1 MKPLADAAAALP
13 IGDTRH
19 HSYSQSI
26 PSMKR
31 LLQLIAAGL
40 ASLSLSATAAD
51 KPAAQAAAEA
61 PSSKRFRNVEVA
73 EWEKLRKDPAV
84 VVLDV
89 RTAEE
94 FADGHMPGAINLDIR
109 GGKFAETLAGLDKS
123 KTYLVHCAVGGRSAK
138 ACGQMDG
145 LKFEKVLNLSG
156 GITAWEAA
164 GHKPLKGR

>member
-1 MKPLADAAAALP
+1 
-13 IGDTRH
+13 
-19 HSYSQSI
+19 
-26 PSMKR
+26 MKR
-31 LLQLIAAGL
+31 LLHLIAASL
-40 ASLSLSATAAD
+40 ASLSLPATAGESPSG
-51 KPAAQAAAEA
+51 KPSSEA
-61 PSSKRFRNVEVA
+61 PATKRFRNVDVA
-73 EWEKLRKDPAV
+73 EWERLRKDPAV

-94 FADGHMPGAINLDIR
+94 FAEGHMPGAINLDIR

-164 GHKPLKGR
+164 GNRPIRGR

>member
-1 MKPLADAAAALP
+1 
-13 IGDTRH
+13 
-19 HSYSQSI
+19 
-26 PSMKR
+26 MKR
-31 LLQLIAAGL
+31 LLHFIAACL

-51 KPAAQAAAEA
+51 KPAPKATAEVSA
-61 PSSKRFRNVEVA
+61 TKRFRNIDVA
-73 EWEKLRKDPAV
+73 EWEKLRKDASV

-145 LKFEKVLNLSG
+145 MKFDKVLNLSG

-164 GHKPLKGR
+164 GHKPVKGR

>member
-1 MKPLADAAAALP
+1 
-13 IGDTRH
+13 
-19 HSYSQSI
+19 
-26 PSMKR
+26 MKR
-31 LLQLIAAGL
+31 LLHFIAASL

-51 KPAAQAAAEA
+51 KPAPKATAEVSA
-61 PSSKRFRNVEVA
+61 TKRFRNIDVA
-73 EWEKLRKDPAV
+73 EWEKLRKDASV

-164 GHKPLKGR
+164 GHKAVKGR

>member
-1 MKPLADAAAALP
+1 
-13 IGDTRH
+13 
-19 HSYSQSI
+19 
-26 PSMKR
+26 MKR
-31 LLQLIAAGL
+31 LLHFIAASL

-51 KPAAQAAAEA
+51 KPATKTTAEA
-61 PSSKRFRNVEVA
+61 SATKRFRNIDVA
-73 EWEKLRKDPAV
+73 EWEKLRKDASV

-145 LKFEKVLNLSG
+145 MKFEKVLNLSG

-164 GHKPLKGR
+164 GHKAVKGR

>member
-1 MKPLADAAAALP
+1 
-13 IGDTRH
+13 
-19 HSYSQSI
+19 
-26 PSMKR
+26 MKR
-31 LLQLIAAGL
+31 LLHFIAASL

-51 KPAAQAAAEA
+51 KPAPKATAEVSA
-61 PSSKRFRNVEVA
+61 TKRFRNIDVA
-73 EWEKLRKDPAV
+73 EWEKLRKDASV
-84 VVLDV
+84 MVLDV

-164 GHKPLKGR
+164 GHKAVKGR

>member
-1 MKPLADAAAALP
+1 MKNLLCLLAA
-13 IGDTRH
+13 
-19 HSYSQSI
+19 S
-26 PSMKR
+26 
-31 LLQLIAAGL
+31 L
-40 ASLSLSATAAD
+40 ASLCLPSTAAD
-51 KPAAQAAAEA
+51 KPAAKTPAEA
-61 PSSKRFRNVEVA
+61 PASKRFRNIDVA
-73 EWEKLRKDPAV
+73 EWETLRKDPKV

-94 FADGHMPGAINLDIR
+94 FADGHMQGAINLDIR

-164 GHKPLKGR
+164 GHKPVKGR

>member
-1 MKPLADAAAALP
+1 
-13 IGDTRH
+13 
-19 HSYSQSI
+19 
-26 PSMKR
+26 MKR
-31 LLQLIAAGL
+31 LLHFIAASL

-51 KPAAQAAAEA
+51 KPAPKATAEA
-61 PSSKRFRNVEVA
+61 SATQRFRNIDVA
-73 EWEKLRKDPAV
+73 EWEKLRKDASV

-145 LKFEKVLNLSG
+145 MKFDKVLNLSG

-164 GHKPLKGR
+164 GHKPVKGR

>member
-1 MKPLADAAAALP
+1 
-13 IGDTRH
+13 
-19 HSYSQSI
+19 
-26 PSMKR
+26 MKR
-31 LLQLIAAGL
+31 LLHFIAASL

-51 KPAAQAAAEA
+51 KPATKATAEA
-61 PSSKRFRNVEVA
+61 SATKRFRNIDVA
-73 EWEKLRKDPAV
+73 EWEKLRKDASV

-145 LKFEKVLNLSG
+145 MKFDKVLNLSG

-164 GHKPLKGR
+164 GHKAVKGR

>member
-1 MKPLADAAAALP
+1 
-13 IGDTRH
+13 
-19 HSYSQSI
+19 
-26 PSMKR
+26 MKR
-31 LLQLIAAGL
+31 LLHFIAASL

-51 KPAAQAAAEA
+51 KPAPKATAEVSA
-61 PSSKRFRNVEVA
+61 TKRFRNIDVA
-73 EWEKLRKDPAV
+73 EWEKLRKDASV

-145 LKFEKVLNLSG
+145 MKFDKVLNLSG
-156 GITAWEAA
+156 GITDWEAA
-164 GHKPLKGR
+164 GHKPVKGR

>member
-1 MKPLADAAAALP
+1 MKKLLGILSAL
-13 IGDTRH
+13 
-19 HSYSQSI
+19 
-26 PSMKR
+26 
-31 LLQLIAAGL
+31 L
-40 ASLSLSATAAD
+40 ASLSLNVAAAD
-51 KPAAQAAAEA
+51 KPAPQGGKEAASA
-61 PSSKRFRNVEVA
+61 KRFRNVDVA
-73 EWEKLRKDPAV
+73 EWEKLRKDPQV

-94 FADGHMPGAINLDIR
+94 FAEGHMPGAINLDIR

-145 LKFEKVLNLSG
+145 LKFDKVVNLSG

-164 GHKPLKGR
+164 GNKPVKGR

>member
-1 MKPLADAAAALP
+1 MKNLLCLLTA
-13 IGDTRH
+13 
-19 HSYSQSI
+19 
-26 PSMKR
+26 SM
-31 LLQLIAAGL
+31 
-40 ASLSLSATAAD
+40 ASLCLPSTAAD
-51 KPAAQAAAEA
+51 KPAAKTPAEA
-61 PSSKRFRNVEVA
+61 PAAKRFRNVDVA
-73 EWEKLRKDPAV
+73 EWETLRKDPKV

-94 FADGHMPGAINLDIR
+94 FADGHMQGAINLDIR

-164 GHKPLKGR
+164 GHKPMKGR

>member
-1 MKPLADAAAALP
+1 
-13 IGDTRH
+13 
-19 HSYSQSI
+19 
-26 PSMKR
+26 MKR
-31 LLQLIAAGL
+31 LLHFIAASL

-51 KPAAQAAAEA
+51 KPATKATAEA
-61 PSSKRFRNVEVA
+61 SATQRFRNIDVA
-73 EWEKLRKDPAV
+73 EWEKLRKDASV

-164 GHKPLKGR
+164 GHKAVKGR

>member
-1 MKPLADAAAALP
+1 MKNLLCLLAA
-13 IGDTRH
+13 
-19 HSYSQSI
+19 
-26 PSMKR
+26 SM
-31 LLQLIAAGL
+31 
-40 ASLSLSATAAD
+40 ASLCLPSTAAD
-51 KPAAQAAAEA
+51 KPAAKTPAEA
-61 PSSKRFRNVEVA
+61 PASKRFRNVDVA
-73 EWEKLRKDPAV
+73 EWETLRKDPKV

-94 FADGHMPGAINLDIR
+94 FADGHMQGAINLDIR

-164 GHKPLKGR
+164 GHKPVKGR

>member
-1 MKPLADAAAALP
+1 M
-13 IGDTRH
+13 R
-19 HSYSQSI
+19 
-26 PSMKR
+26 R
-31 LLQLIAAGL
+31 LLHFIAASL

-51 KPAAQAAAEA
+51 KPATKATAEA
-61 PSSKRFRNVEVA
+61 SATKRFRNIDVA
-73 EWEKLRKDPAV
+73 EWEKLRKDASV

-145 LKFEKVLNLSG
+145 MKFDKVLNLSG

-164 GHKPLKGR
+164 GHKAVKGR

>member
-1 MKPLADAAAALP
+1 MKNLLCLLAA
-13 IGDTRH
+13 
-19 HSYSQSI
+19 
-26 PSMKR
+26 SM
-31 LLQLIAAGL
+31 
-40 ASLSLSATAAD
+40 ASLCLPSTAAD
-51 KPAAQAAAEA
+51 KPAAKTPAEA
-61 PSSKRFRNVEVA
+61 PASKRFRNVDVA
-73 EWEKLRKDPAV
+73 EWETLRKDPKV

-94 FADGHMPGAINLDIR
+94 FADGHMKGAINLDIR

-164 GHKPLKGR
+164 GHKPVKGR

>member
-1 MKPLADAAAALP
+1 
-13 IGDTRH
+13 
-19 HSYSQSI
+19 
-26 PSMKR
+26 MKR
-31 LLQLIAAGL
+31 LLHFIAASL

-51 KPAAQAAAEA
+51 KPATKATAEA
-61 PSSKRFRNVEVA
+61 SATKRFRNIDVA
-73 EWEKLRKDPAV
+73 EWEKLRKDASV

-109 GGKFAETLAGLDKS
+109 GGKFAQTLAGLDKS

-145 LKFEKVLNLSG
+145 MKFDKVLNLSG

-164 GHKPLKGR
+164 GHKAVKGR

>member
-1 MKPLADAAAALP
+1 
-13 IGDTRH
+13 
-19 HSYSQSI
+19 
-26 PSMKR
+26 MKR
-31 LLQLIAAGL
+31 LLHFIAASL

-51 KPAAQAAAEA
+51 KPAPKATAEA
-61 PSSKRFRNVEVA
+61 SATKRFRNIDVA
-73 EWEKLRKDPAV
+73 EWEKLRKDASV

-145 LKFEKVLNLSG
+145 MKFDKVLNLSG

-164 GHKPLKGR
+164 GHKPVKGR

>member
-1 MKPLADAAAALP
+1 MKNLLCLLAA
-13 IGDTRH
+13 
-19 HSYSQSI
+19 S
-26 PSMKR
+26 
-31 LLQLIAAGL
+31 L
-40 ASLSLSATAAD
+40 ASLCLPTTAAD
-51 KPAAQAAAEA
+51 KPAAKTPAEA
-61 PSSKRFRNVEVA
+61 PAAKRFRNVDVT
-73 EWEKLRKDPAV
+73 EWEKLRQDASM

-109 GGKFAETLAGLDKS
+109 GGKFAETLAGLDKT

-164 GHKPLKGR
+164 GHKSVKGR

>member
-1 MKPLADAAAALP
+1 
-13 IGDTRH
+13 
-19 HSYSQSI
+19 
-26 PSMKR
+26 MKR
-31 LLQLIAAGL
+31 LLHFIAASL

-51 KPAAQAAAEA
+51 KPATKARAEA
-61 PSSKRFRNVEVA
+61 SATQRFRNIDVA
-73 EWEKLRKDPAV
+73 EWEKLRKDASV

-145 LKFEKVLNLSG
+145 MKFEKVLNLSG

-164 GHKPLKGR
+164 GHKAVKGR

>member
-1 MKPLADAAAALP
+1 
-13 IGDTRH
+13 
-19 HSYSQSI
+19 
-26 PSMKR
+26 MKR
-31 LLQLIAAGL
+31 LLHFIAASL

-51 KPAAQAAAEA
+51 KPAPKATAEA
-61 PSSKRFRNVEVA
+61 SATKRFRNIDVA
-73 EWEKLRKDPAV
+73 EWEKLRKDASV

-94 FADGHMPGAINLDIR
+94 FDDGHMPGAINLDIR

-145 LKFEKVLNLSG
+145 MKFDKVLNLSG

-164 GHKPLKGR
+164 GHKPVKGR

>member
-1 MKPLADAAAALP
+1 M
-13 IGDTRH
+13 
-19 HSYSQSI
+19 
-26 PSMKR
+26 
-31 LLQLIAAGL
+31 
-40 ASLSLSATAAD
+40 ASLCLPSTAAD
-51 KPAAQAAAEA
+51 KPAAKTPAEA
-61 PSSKRFRNVEVA
+61 PASKRFRNIDVA
-73 EWEKLRKDPAV
+73 EWETLRKDPKV

-94 FADGHMPGAINLDIR
+94 FADGHMQGAINLDIR
-109 GGKFAETLAGLDKS
+109 GGKFAETLAGLDKT

-164 GHKPLKGR
+164 GHKSVKGR

>member
-1 MKPLADAAAALP
+1 MADTAATRP
-13 IGDTRH
+13 IGDIRH
-19 HSYSQSI
+19 PFLTKPI
-26 PSMKR
+26 PPMKR
-31 LLQLIAAGL
+31 LLHLIAASL
-40 ASLSLSATAAD
+40 ASLSLSATAGD
-51 KPAAQAAAEA
+51 KPAAKAAAEA
-61 PSSKRFRNVEVA
+61 PASKRFRNVDVA

-94 FADGHMPGAINLDIR
+94 YAEGHMPGAINLDIR

-164 GHKPLKGR
+164 GNRPIKGR

>member
-1 MKPLADAAAALP
+1 MKTLLCILA
-13 IGDTRH
+13 T
-19 HSYSQSI
+19 
-26 PSMKR
+26 SM
-31 LLQLIAAGL
+31 
-40 ASLSLSATAAD
+40 ASLSLPATAAD
-51 KPAAQAAAEA
+51 KAAAKTPAEA
-61 PSSKRFRNVEVA
+61 PATKRFRNVDVA
-73 EWEKLRKDPAV
+73 EWEKLRKDSQV

-109 GGKFAETLAGLDKS
+109 GGKFAETLAGLDKT

-138 ACGQMDG
+138 ACGQMDS

-164 GHKPLKGR
+164 GHQPVKGR